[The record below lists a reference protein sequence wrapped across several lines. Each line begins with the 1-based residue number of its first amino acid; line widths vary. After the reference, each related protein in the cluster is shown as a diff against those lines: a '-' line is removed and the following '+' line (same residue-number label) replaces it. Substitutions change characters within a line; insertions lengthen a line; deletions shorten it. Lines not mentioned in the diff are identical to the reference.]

1 MKRIST
7 CLLFTVYSL
16 FGAQCLGGNLALT
29 TGYHQSDHQY
39 LDDTSSQEGQILG
52 ASLDFQHWRRKDTG
66 WLARGPSMQI
76 NQAAN
81 FINLKAQ
88 LPLYQWHKHHGSWL
102 SIDWQQQD
110 LQTQLSEPHI
120 FLDNNG
126 TSTSLPQDSVISSTR
141 QFQRIQIYWHEST
154 RYKSTINVAGFSYS
168 RELSP
173 AISELST
180 TNASL
185 FEGEFTG
192 LGIVLGRIKDDRGL
206 NFQWRLNVANLAT
219 NFSNSATQHRL
230 LAKPESSVYKV
241 ALNLSWH
248 YRYYLAPYWYLVP
261 QLQYQFSYL
270 TQSELTPVNVEH
282 PSFIYTQTQS
292 TLSVRH
298 HF

>member
-7 CLLFTVYSL
+7 FLLFTVYAL
-16 FGAQCLGGNLALT
+16 FSAQCLGGNLALT
-29 TGYHQSDHQY
+29 TGYQQSGHQY
-39 LDDTSSQEGQILG
+39 LDDISSQEGQILG

-66 WLARGPSMQI
+66 WLARGPSMEI

-110 LQTQLSEPHI
+110 LQTQLSDPHI

-141 QFQRIQIYWHEST
+141 QFQSIQIYWHEST

-173 AISELST
+173 VNSELST

-206 NFQWRLNVANLAT
+206 NFQWRLNVANLDT
-219 NFSNSATQHRL
+219 NFSDSATQHRL
-230 LAKPESSVYKV
+230 LAKQESSAYKV

-261 QLQYQFSYL
+261 QVQYQFSYL
-270 TQSELTPVNVEH
+270 TQSELAPVNVEH

-292 TLSVRH
+292 TISIRH